1 MLLIRT
7 SVTVTVR
14 PCMQLESHLLL
25 RRMSVLLQ
33 RFNSILFHET
43 FSVQGNSDG
52 LAIPA
57 QQFLFLVLTHRI
69 FTTGGDKKLIIITR
83 YITV

>member
-43 FSVQGNSDG
+43 FSVQGNRKQRRLSHSSS
-52 LAIPA
+52 AI
-57 QQFLFLVLTHRI
+57 FI
-69 FTTGGDKKLIIITR
+69 FSFNPQDLYYWGW
-83 YITV
+83 